1 MTFTTPIHTNEQSID
16 RVLRAGMP
24 TLLVFWRPDCQP
36 CTELNPTLDHLART
50 YAGEI
55 LIAKINVDDNPALA
69 QRYNITQLPSLCL
82 AKGEQIVAKAA
93 GVVSADSLRSWL
105 DAALRGDRLPTVTG
119 PTVPLHRTPRPQAP
133 QASYPAQQP
142 HTANGTAQPVVLT
155 DATFD
160 QVVGTSDVP
169 VLVDFWAPWCGPC
182 RMIAPAVEQLAR
194 EFTGRAVVAKLNID
208 EQQRVVQRYGIMSI
222 PTLYIFKGGQI
233 VERVVGAQPAPV
245 LRQVLQ
251 RHVQ

>member
-1 MTFTTPIHTNEQSID
+1 MAFTAPIHTNEQSID
-16 RVLRAGMP
+16 RVLRAGLP
-24 TLLVFWRPDCQP
+24 ALLVFWRPDCQP

-105 DAALRGDRLPTVTG
+105 DAALRGDRLPAVTG
-119 PTVPLHRTPRPQAP
+119 PTVPLHRTPRPQAQ
-133 QASYPAQQP
+133 QASQP
-142 HTANGTAQPVVLT
+142 SPQSHTANGTAKPVVLT

-160 QVVGTSDVP
+160 QVVGKSDVP
-169 VLVDFWAPWCGPC
+169 VLVDFWASWCGPC

-194 EFTGRAVVAKLNID
+194 EFAGRALVAKLNID
-208 EQQRVVQRYGIMSI
+208 EQPRVAQRYGIMSI

-245 LRQVLQ
+245 LRQALQ